1 MKKPNT
7 PNVVCYG
14 EILWD
19 CFPDREVLGGAPF
32 NVAYRLKELGANV
45 LLLSAVGDDAR
56 GHDALR
62 GLQEMGLSTSAVKV
76 LQDKATGYV
85 QVELDESGG
94 ASYTIGSDVAWDY
107 ISAQAELA
115 NQQAVLV
122 FGSLALREMHN
133 QKALN
138 TLLEQTDKAVFDINL
153 RPPHY
158 QMNKLIPLMEKA
170 SCIKLNEDELPL
182 VLKELD
188 ITADA
193 LEQQLHLLA
202 AETQTETLCVTLGE
216 NGAVV
221 LHRGEF
227 YSQKGFPAQVVDT
240 VGSGDAFLAAFI
252 YGFYLL
258 QEGPQAALKRGCALG
273 SLVAAT
279 AGATAE
285 IPMTELEARLKN

>member
-1 MKKPNT
+1 MTNT
-7 PNVVCYG
+7 AQVICYG
-14 EILWD
+14 ELLWD
-19 CFPDREVLGGAPF
+19 CFPEREILGGAPF

-45 LLLSAVGDDAR
+45 LLLSALGDDAR

-107 ISAQAELA
+107 ISAQAELV

-122 FGSLALREMHN
+122 FGSLALREAFNLSQLH
-133 QKALN
+133 KLVERCD
-138 TLLEQTDKAVFDINL
+138 TVVFDINL

-158 QMNKLIPLMEKA
+158 QMNQLIPLMEKA

-188 ITADA
+188 ITADE
-193 LEQQLHLLA
+193 LEEQLRLLA
-202 AETQTETLCVTLGE
+202 AKTHTETICVTLGAE
-216 NGAVV
+216 GAVV
-221 LHRGEF
+221 LHRKEF
-227 YSQKGFPAQVVDT
+227 YSQKGFPTQVVDT
-240 VGSGDAFLAAFI
+240 VGAGDAFLAAFV
-252 YGFYLL
+252 YSMYLTH
-258 QEGPQAALKRGCALG
+258 ESPQQALKLGCALG
-273 SLVAAT
+273 SLVAGT
-279 AGATAE
+279 QGATAAVDS
-285 IPMTELEARLKN
+285 TELQKKMT

>member
-32 NVAYRLKELGANV
+32 NVAFRLHKLGAEV
-45 LLLSAVGDDAR
+45 QLISAVGNDTR
-56 GHDALR
+56 GHETYFDLEEL
-62 GLQEMGLSTSAVKV
+62 GLDTTCIYPHKEL
-76 LQDKATGYV
+76 ATGYV
-85 QVELDESGG
+85 NVELDQAG
-94 ASYTIGSDVAWDY
+94 AATYTIGQPVAWDH
-107 ISAQAELA
+107 IPAPEILVD
-115 NQQAVLV
+115 NPILV
-122 FGSLALREMHN
+122 FGSLALREAFNLSQLH
-133 QKALN
+133 KLVERCD
-138 TLLEQTDKAVFDINL
+138 TVVFDINL

-158 QMNKLIPLMEKA
+158 QMNQLIPLMEKA
-170 SCIKLNEDELPL
+170 NCIKLNEDELPL

-221 LHRGEF
+221 LHRGEL

-285 IPMTELEARLKN
+285 IPMTELEARLKD

>member
-32 NVAYRLKELGANV
+32 NVAFRLHRLGAEV
-45 LLLSAVGDDAR
+45 QLISAVGNDAR
-56 GHDALR
+56 GHETYFALEEL
-62 GLQEMGLSTSAVKV
+62 GLDTTCIYPHKEL
-76 LQDKATGYV
+76 ATGYV
-85 QVELDESGG
+85 NVELDQAG
-94 ASYTIGSDVAWDY
+94 AATYTIGQPVAWDH
-107 ISAQAELA
+107 IPAPEILVD
-115 NQQAVLV
+115 NPILV
-122 FGSLALREMHN
+122 FGSLALREPFNLSQLH
-133 QKALN
+133 KLVERCD
-138 TLLEQTDKAVFDINL
+138 TVVFDINL

-158 QMNKLIPLMEKA
+158 QMNQLIPLMEKA

-193 LEQQLHLLA
+193 LEQQLRLLA
-202 AETQTETLCVTLGE
+202 AETQTETICVTLGAE
-216 NGAVV
+216 GAAV
-221 LHRGEF
+221 LHGGEF

-285 IPMTELEARLKN
+285 IPMTELEARLKD

>member
-32 NVAYRLKELGANV
+32 NVAFRLHRLGAEV
-45 LLLSAVGDDAR
+45 QLISALGNDAR
-56 GHDALR
+56 GHEAYFVLEEL
-62 GLQEMGLSTSAVKV
+62 GLDTTCIYPHKEL
-76 LQDKATGYV
+76 ATGYV
-85 QVELDESGG
+85 NVELDQAG
-94 ASYTIGSDVAWDY
+94 AATYTIGQPVAWDH
-107 ISAQAELA
+107 IPAPEILVD
-115 NQQAVLV
+115 NPILV
-122 FGSLALREMHN
+122 FGSLALREPFNLSQLH
-133 QKALN
+133 KLVERCD
-138 TLLEQTDKAVFDINL
+138 TVVFDINL

-158 QMNKLIPLMEKA
+158 QMNQLIPLMEKA

-193 LEQQLHLLA
+193 LEQQLRLLA
-202 AETQTETLCVTLGE
+202 AETQTETICVTLGAE
-216 NGAVV
+216 GAAV
-221 LHRGEF
+221 LHGGEF

-285 IPMTELEARLKN
+285 IPMTELEARLKD